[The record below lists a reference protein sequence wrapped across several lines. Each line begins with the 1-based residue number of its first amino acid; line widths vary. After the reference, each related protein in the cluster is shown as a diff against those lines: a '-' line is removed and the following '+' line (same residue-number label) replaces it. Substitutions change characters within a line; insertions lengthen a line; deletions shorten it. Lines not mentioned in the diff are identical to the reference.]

1 MSDKHSTGRIG
12 VHMCGAIFEEHDF
25 IFREEAIEDYG
36 IDAIIETKDG
46 GVPSGKLI
54 AVQIKSGESYFS
66 KQDEDHIVYPH
77 RQQTS

>member
-1 MSDKHSTGRIG
+1 MLDKHSTGRVG
-12 VHMCGAIFEEHDF
+12 VYMCGTIFEEHDF

-36 IDAIIETKDG
+36 IDAIIEAKED

-66 KQDEDHIVYPH
+66 MQDE
-77 RQQTS
+77 